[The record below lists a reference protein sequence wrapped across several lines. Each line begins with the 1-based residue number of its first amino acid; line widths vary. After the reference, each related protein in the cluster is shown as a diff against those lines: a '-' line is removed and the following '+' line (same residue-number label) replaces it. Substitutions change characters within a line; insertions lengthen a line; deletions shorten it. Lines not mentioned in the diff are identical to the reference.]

1 MSSEEAVQQ
10 AVRLDVAK
18 HGLTPMRNNVGAM
31 QDATGRVVRFGLMND
46 SKALNERF
54 KSSDLIIPR
63 SVVVTQEMVGCTIA
77 VFAAVECKAS
87 DWVFRASDKRA
98 EAQQRFIDL
107 VLAAGGMAGFATSIG
122 EARQILRLG

>member
-1 MSSEEAVQQ
+1 MSSEEVVQQ
-10 AVRLDVAK
+10 AVRLDIAR
-18 HGLTPMRNNVGAM
+18 HGMTPMRNNVGAM
-31 QDATGRVVRFGLMND
+31 QAVDGRVVRFGLMND

-63 SVVVTQEMVGCTIA
+63 SIVVTPEMVGQTVA

-87 DWVFRASDKRA
+87 DWQFRATDAHSV
-98 EAQQRFIDL
+98 AQQRFIDL

-122 EARQILRLG
+122 DARGILRL